1 MSILNSFLIKT
12 SSVKKICISFF
23 ASQFTL
29 LIMMLYTFPII
40 NSQIGTRAF
49 DLQNLGY
56 SLSTANQI
64 VNNLN
69 NQTTEL
75 YLFPQL
81 TLLDVFYPF
90 LLALFLSSLLF
101 RLGKLIGKDNKIT
114 SLLLYLPLL
123 AMAFD
128 YFENICIIL
137 MISKSI
143 EISKSF
149 VLLSSTFTVLKSLLT
164 TFSWI
169 VILIYT
175 IKWVRLK
182 IMKKATKSSLSQS

>member
-101 RLGKLIGKDNKIT
+101 RLGKLIRKDNKLT

-137 MISKSI
+137 MITKSI

-169 VILIYT
+169 VILIYA